1 MGLVEAAE
9 WGWLYTEVGS
19 EHWPALCAW
28 VCSGAYVAEGRRDL
42 PSVSDFEERYCGRW
56 EDFREYAENWATE
69 TGMTDRWP
77 DDAVRYINWDAW
89 IRDMTMDHTVVNAPA
104 PHFGVFVF
112 RDLWHKTPAAIGC
125 GGLLSG
131 SPPSVL
137 VSDPTTAKPE
147 KSSEAAHSREHRQ
160 RDQRLMLPD
169 LGSRERRPHS
179 AEQWPKTKRMCDGHR
194 ETPEHKQRCGQREQR
209 EAHASN
215 GGPEALPSRADR
227 RRSAPLTPASTSSAL
242 ATTRSTSWAA
252 ATVR

>member
-1 MGLVEAAE
+1 
-9 WGWLYTEVGS
+9 
-19 EHWPALCAW
+19 
-28 VCSGAYVAEGRRDL
+28 
-42 PSVSDFEERYCGRW
+42 
-56 EDFREYAENWATE
+56 
-69 TGMTDRWP
+69 
-77 DDAVRYINWDAW
+77 
-89 IRDMTMDHTVVNAPA
+89 MDHTVVNAPA

-179 AEQWPKTKRMCDGHR
+179 AEQWPKTKRMCLALLPLAATLLVLRGL
-194 ETPEHKQRCGQREQR
+194 TMTI
-209 EAHASN
+209 AHAL
-215 GGPEALPSRADR
+215 GLGPL
-227 RRSAPLTPASTSSAL
+227 LG
-242 ATTRSTSWAA
+242 
-252 ATVR
+252 